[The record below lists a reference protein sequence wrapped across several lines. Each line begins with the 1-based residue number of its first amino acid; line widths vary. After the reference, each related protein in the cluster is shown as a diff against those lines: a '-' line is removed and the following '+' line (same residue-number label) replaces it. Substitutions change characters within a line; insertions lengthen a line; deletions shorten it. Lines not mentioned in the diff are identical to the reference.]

1 MSVISEETYV
11 GFEPRIVGFICN
23 WGAYSGLEMAGMNK
37 TRYAPNVQFIR
48 LMCLGRVRVGLVL
61 KAFELGADGV
71 MLMGCPS
78 GSCRYEFGIGKAKE
92 LVVQVGGVL
101 NLLGVGSQR
110 LFLVEVPLGGG
121 PFLVRRINTFVR
133 RIKNLG
139 PSPVKHIQ
147 KRDESIQDVL
157 NQS

>member
-37 TRYAPNVQFIR
+37 TRYAPNVQFVR
-48 LMCLGRVRVGLVL
+48 LMCLGRVHAGLVL

-78 GSCRYEFGIGKAKE
+78 GSCRYEFGIGKTKE
-92 LVVQVGGVL
+92 LVAQVGAIL

-121 PFLVRRINTFVR
+121 AFLARRVNAFVR
-133 RIKNLG
+133 RIESLG
-139 PSPVKHIQ
+139 PSPVKYAQ
-147 KRDESIQDVL
+147 KQDESIQDVL
-157 NQS
+157 SLS